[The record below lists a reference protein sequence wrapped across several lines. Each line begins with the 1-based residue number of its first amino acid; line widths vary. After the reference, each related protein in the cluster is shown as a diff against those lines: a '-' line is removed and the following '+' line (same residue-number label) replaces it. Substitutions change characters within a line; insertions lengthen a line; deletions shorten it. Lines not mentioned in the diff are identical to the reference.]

1 MESTSLRRRRAA
13 AEGNRG
19 ESEVSI
25 SATQSTV
32 ESSGPIVVH
41 VGHVVSQKDGVAEQ
55 LSSVELLR
63 RMNKVCVQA
72 ALTTIPAVETTVVGR
87 VRPSQQSR
95 EFAEQRAVE
104 IAAGVTPFRRKQL
117 HRKMGRMRRRDY
129 LQWHRD
135 YIT

>member
-1 MESTSLRRRRAA
+1 M
-13 AEGNRG
+13 
-19 ESEVSI
+19 
-25 SATQSTV
+25 

-41 VGHVVSQKDGVAEQ
+41 VGYVVSQQETGDAGVAEQ

-72 ALTTIPAVETTVVGR
+72 ALTTIPAVETSVVGR

-117 HRKMGRMRRRDY
+117 HRKMGRMCRRDY
-129 LQWHRD
+129 LQ
-135 YIT
+135 